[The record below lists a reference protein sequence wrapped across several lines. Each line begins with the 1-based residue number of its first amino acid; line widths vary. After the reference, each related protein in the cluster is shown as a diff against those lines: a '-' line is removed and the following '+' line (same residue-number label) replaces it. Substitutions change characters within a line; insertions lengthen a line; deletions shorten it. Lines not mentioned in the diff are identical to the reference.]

1 MGDVSGG
8 TGWVIAVNLVLWT
21 GLFLYLLRLDRQVRR
36 AERAAS
42 TAARPDDNIGG
53 RSER

>member
-8 TGWVIAVNLVLWT
+8 IGWVIAVNLIIWT

-42 TAARPDDNIGG
+42 TLTSRDDTIGG
-53 RSER
+53 RSAR